1 MNRGFDTVY
10 YLNFG
15 APSPA
20 AGVELAAQYAAAG
33 CRHLQLDLPT
43 RDPYLEHDIIRS
55 RMLQSLSAFP
65 DLGVYLDAICA
76 LYKRL
81 PEVKLELTAYEDTL
95 REIGLS
101 RFFEFCAQAGI
112 RHVAYLPQRQ
122 GADEAFGAKLEAG
135 GLQLL
140 EAVPFHLPDGQVAR
154 AVAAGRPIQLMTQS
168 SQPPR
173 PGCETL
179 AGALS
184 WLRRQGAR
192 QVYVTMG
199 IRTPQRL
206 AEVRRA
212 GADGAYIGSCLIEAW
227 GDQAELGRRIAAFEQ
242 AAEQEAAE

>member
-179 AGALS
+179 AGAIS

-199 IRTPQRL
+199 IRSPE
-206 AEVRRA
+206 EVAFIRA
-212 GADGAYIGSCLIEAW
+212 SGGDGFFIGSSVMQYYGQPEKLLETLRAYK
-227 GDQAELGRRIAAFEQ
+227 AAAQ
-242 AAEQEAAE
+242 GA

>member
-101 RFFEFCAQAGI
+101 RFFEFCAQGPM
-112 RHVAYLPQRQ
+112 L
-122 GADEAFGAKLEAG
+122 
-135 GLQLL
+135 
-140 EAVPFHLPDGQVAR
+140 
-154 AVAAGRPIQLMTQS
+154 
-168 SQPPR
+168 PR
-173 PGCETL
+173 PVTCTVSTK
-179 AGALS
+179 AGE
-184 WLRRQGAR
+184 
-192 QVYVTMG
+192 
-199 IRTPQRL
+199 RTN
-206 AEVRRA
+206 RA
-212 GADGAYIGSCLIEAW
+212 P
-227 GDQAELGRRIAAFEQ
+227 AA
-242 AAEQEAAE
+242 